1 MVSSKDFKTCLISSY
16 RCFRFA
22 TKKLEFPDG
31 SRTVAS
37 GDRQYHADWEK
48 LPNGVREHILTHVSC
63 NTSPTTRVEYR
74 SGEKPLVT
82 GKTTEGALIMFADH
96 LGGGDCVERRN
107 ALASRQ
113 EYQFGFSS
121 SRKMMSSLLR
131 NESGGGFMLYI
142 TGGSDVVLNSASH
155 YMKEDGSLE
164 PLTDAKRDTIQRE
177 AIRPMANKALR
188 TLALAVKRVD
198 SLPDNWEEYKQH
210 VDIDKPIALES
221 GFTLYTIVGIK
232 DPLRPEV
239 PESGESCRFL
249 CGI

>member
-1 MVSSKDFKTCLISSY
+1 
-16 RCFRFA
+16 
-22 TKKLEFPDG
+22 
-31 SRTVAS
+31 
-37 GDRQYHADWEK
+37 
-48 LPNGVREHILTHVSC
+48 
-63 NTSPTTRVEYR
+63 
-74 SGEKPLVT
+74 
-82 GKTTEGALIMFADH
+82 
-96 LGGGDCVERRN
+96 
-107 ALASRQ
+107 
-113 EYQFGFSS
+113 
-121 SRKMMSSLLR
+121 
-131 NESGGGFMLYI
+131 MLYI